1 MMRCGI
7 GDVMMDGGTMVSGMM
22 NGMDM
27 NGPMKASLPAKDAQ
41 AALSPDE
48 EERLEEALAAKEV
61 ADQLAAEAKR
71 SWQEAQKTT
80 QQLKRDRGFGHVNTV
95 NNDRC

>member
-1 MMRCGI
+1 
-7 GDVMMDGGTMVSGMM
+7 
-22 NGMDM
+22 
-27 NGPMKASLPAKDAQ
+27 
-41 AALSPDE
+41 LSPDE
-48 EERLEEALAAKEV
+48 EERLEEALQAKEV

-95 NNDRC
+95 NHDRC